1 MVLQLAAWLRCRQK
15 PGAAAVFL
23 VVQAVQP
30 LLAAYAVDSIDPSLL
45 AKEEVLSLKEW
56 KISLED
62 EREALR
68 DVSSDVCWQGGFT
81 KERCCRGDPTTTP
94 DCWDGS
100 YSFSECC
107 PNADCW
113 IGDSFTYE
121 FCCGAKYGPEGNSAC
136 WAGSFNHQ
144 LCCLANATSNSWAD
158 IMASE
163 IETGQFYKMDDF
175 YTDAQY
181 GDEWG
186 YYSKGHV
193 LLGGGKGGQG
203 ESEGQGA
210 QQFAHFTTYP
220 MALSPHFARVFCR
233 LLFVMWIQLGE
244 RAPFRVVEM
253 GAGSG
258 QLAYDTQQCVRTN
271 ALGITPS
278 VWRRWHAAFEYT
290 IMERSPAL
298 RKRQQSRGLRSV
310 AGDAQTTASCK
321 STLAALAAST
331 ACSGA
336 AGLDAPECQAQERGT
351 AEAGASVVLSNELL
365 DAFAP
370 VKLRFSLYGK
380 PNITD
385 CSSWQEVS
393 LVHTIPEEKLRVL
406 LEVMGYDQEQA
417 DGTISQVRGYTETTF
432 CAMANTTIG
441 MEAKDKVA
449 PDTSCLAITFG
460 LSQLTNHIDLGVPF
474 ASHNMRMRIRKDT
487 KLSDRLRMITENLD
501 RELRTSVALPRD
513 VYRQVRHQLRD
524 SPDIEAE
531 FLHATQTHLFPVSIT
546 EDRCHDLMWWFK
558 AHEARIAKLA
568 NFYRKLG
575 YPALHLVV
583 RPGEDKFI
591 DLVDCLLGPSGGF
604 KLSLDY
610 GANFEG
616 LAHSLSVDAENDG
629 IFVPPIPHELMQGL
643 PECHNFWPK
652 CAGRIDWTTFVDFT
666 NLAAAG
672 ETRGWRTLFYGPQ
685 NLLEQTS
692 RLNIT
697 KNGKDYSVPGYAVH
711 QDGWISRHV
720 KGWYGRESDMDG
732 TGVQRWTSFK
742 ALLLEKPSAR
752 QHPPVVLFPSW
763 HLDTRL
769 TDSCWSFDPST
780 VPLSDWLPRQGHD
793 HPHKALST
801 LTDEINEGLGRK
813 YGEQY
818 EEAQL
823 AVRIIDFV
831 VAKEG
836 CKRLTMEAA
845 ASLLDRE
852 ASWRALRQRLLTKWG
867 EMWGEATVTKVAL
880 EIFER
885 LAKGESAAASENPAA
900 CAGVQTAYALCEIP
914 GGGDVASRSSKT

>member
-1 MVLQLAAWLRCRQK
+1 MRWL
-15 PGAAAVFL
+15 PLFGWPALL
-23 VVQAVQP
+23 VVPVAGM
-30 LLAAYAVDSIDPSLL
+30 AIEDSLL
-45 AKEEVLSLKEW
+45 SRASIESVQEWHASLA
-56 KISLED
+56 D
-62 EREALR
+62 ETAALR
-68 DVSSDVCWQGGFT
+68 DVSSDVCWHGGFT

-100 YSFSECC
+100 YSFGECC

-113 IGDSFTYE
+113 IGDTFTYE
-121 FCCGAKYGPEGNSAC
+121 FCCGETHGPEGNKAC
-136 WAGSFNHQ
+136 WSGGFTHQ

-158 IMASE
+158 ILASE
-163 IETGQFYKMDDF
+163 IETEQFYKMDDF

-203 ESEGQGA
+203 EGQT

-233 LLFVMWIQLGE
+233 LLFIMWVQLHE

-271 ALGITPS
+271 ALGLAPP
-278 VWRRWHAAFEYT
+278 VWRRWAAAFEYT

-310 AGDAQTTASCK
+310 AGDAQSSGSCK
-321 STLAALAAST
+321 SVLAALAASA
-331 ACSGA
+331 ACAGGEHGA
-336 AGLDAPECQAQERGT
+336 ESLDAPECRASDRGT

-370 VKLRFSLYGK
+370 VKLRFSLYGR

-385 CSSWQEVS
+385 CRSWQEVR
-393 LVHTIPEEKLRVL
+393 LVHTITEEKLREL
-406 LEVMGYDQEQA
+406 LHILGYAEDSAE
-417 DGTISQVRGYTETTF
+417 GTISQVRGYTDATF

-441 MEAKDKVA
+441 LEVQQQVA
-449 PDTSCLAITFG
+449 ANTSCLAITFS
-460 LSQLTNHIDLGVPF
+460 LSELINHLDLGVPF

-487 KLSDRLRMITENLD
+487 KLSDRLRQITQRLNG
-501 RELRTSVALPRD
+501 ELKTSVALPRD

-524 SPDIEAE
+524 LPDLEAD
-531 FLHATQTHLFPVSIT
+531 FLHTVQTHLFPVSIS
-546 EDRCHDLMWWFK
+546 EERCDDLEWWFQ

-568 NFYRKLG
+568 LFYRGLG

-583 RPGEDKFI
+583 RPGEDNFI
-591 DLVDCLLGPSGGF
+591 DLVDCLLGPTGGF

-616 LAHSLSVDAENDG
+616 LAHSLSVDGDNDG

-672 ETRGWRTLFYGPQ
+672 ERRGWRTVFYGPQ
-685 NLLEQTS
+685 NLLEQVS
-692 RLNIT
+692 RLNLT
-697 KNGKDYSVPGYAVH
+697 LDGRSYSVPGYAVL
-711 QDGWISRHV
+711 QDEWISRHV

-742 ALLLEKPSAR
+742 ALLLEKPSAKEALS
-752 QHPPVVLFPSW
+752 PILFPSW

-769 TDSCWSFDPST
+769 TDPCWSFDPST
-780 VPLSDWLPRQGHD
+780 VPLADWIPRQGKDSHD
-793 HPHKALST
+793 ALT
-801 LTDEINEGLGRK
+801 KLTDEINQQLGRQ
-813 YGEQY
+813 YAEGY

-823 AVRIIDFV
+823 AVRLVDYL
-831 VAKEG
+831 VAKSG
-836 CKRLTMEAA
+836 C
-845 ASLLDRE
+845 D
-852 ASWRALRQRLLTKWG
+852 ALRQATVAAILERPKKWEVLRRRLLKKWG
-867 EMWGEATVTKVAL
+867 EMWGEETVTRVARGIL
-880 EIFER
+880 ER
-885 LAKGESAAASENPAA
+885 LASGEDEATWPFA
-900 CAGVQTAYALCEIP
+900 CAGQQAAMLLCDTP
-914 GGGDVASRSSKT
+914 GGASKAGSRL